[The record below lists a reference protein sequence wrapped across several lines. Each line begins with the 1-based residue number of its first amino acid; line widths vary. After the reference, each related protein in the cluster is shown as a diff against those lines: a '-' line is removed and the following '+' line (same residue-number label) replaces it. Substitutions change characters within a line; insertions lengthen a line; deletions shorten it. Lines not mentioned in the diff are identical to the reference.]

1 MSTALVKGGAVRRI
15 AAILMLN
22 MIGIP
27 FSHACSTPP
36 LKQVVTPEQ
45 QIAIAADVSVAKVIR
60 ATPSPLPAHGGRPSI
75 AYEFEVQ
82 ERISGP
88 ADTRFT
94 LIGASGETRPSPGS
108 SDHSDDEFW
117 EQGGGRLYNDS
128 DCVLRPNFTVG
139 ETYLV
144 FRGSPPTWR
153 SFEHIESIRGR
164 PNPDDKWLMYVKA
177 KLAEAQK

>member
-1 MSTALVKGGAVRRI
+1 MSPLSKRGAVRRI
-15 AAILMLN
+15 CAVLMLN
-22 MIGIP
+22 VIGIP
-27 FSHACSTPP
+27 FSHACRTPP

-45 QIAIAADVSVAKVIR
+45 QIAIATDVSVARVIR
-60 ATPSPLPAHGGRPSI
+60 ATPAPLSAGGGRPAI

-82 ERISGP
+82 ERISGS
-88 ADTRFT
+88 ADTQFT

-108 SDHSDDEFW
+108 SDHSDDAFW

-128 DCVLRPNFTVG
+128 DCVLRPNFTLG

-153 SFEHIESIRGR
+153 SFEHIASVGGR

-177 KLAEAQK
+177 KLGEVQK